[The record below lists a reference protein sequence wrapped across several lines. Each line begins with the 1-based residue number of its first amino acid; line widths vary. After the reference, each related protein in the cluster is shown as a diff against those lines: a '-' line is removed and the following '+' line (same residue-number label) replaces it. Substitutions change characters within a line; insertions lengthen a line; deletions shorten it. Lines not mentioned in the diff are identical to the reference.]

1 VTSRSLPASS
11 ILRGIANEQLWLPRE
26 RRLTMAALACLIY
39 FTCSGGAFGLEPLI
53 GTIGPIWGG
62 LMILV
67 APLVW
72 SLPIALMVAELTG
85 LMPEEGGFYVWVR
98 ETQGAFWG
106 VQEAWWTLAY
116 AVVLMATFPVL
127 FVSYL
132 TFFVPALG
140 ASADGPHPL
149 LGALLRWIVATLV
162 IASAMLLNLKSARG
176 VGRSA
181 KVGAVFVLGAFAVMV
196 LIWLRRG
203 NGPDTMAGVIAHGYG
218 VQTHGGLLLV
228 LSILA
233 YNYSGWDSASTYAA
247 EVDEP
252 QRNYPKAIA
261 IALIIMVLSYLLP
274 VIAGVSVTTDPK
286 IWSDAAGWPA
296 IAQLIGGRWL
306 GSLLAA
312 AGMVSMWELF
322 NAQLLYASRLP
333 YVMACDRWLPK
344 ALAKVSPGAGVP
356 RIAIITLC
364 VIAGIFAALSFGELA
379 VIQCLVYAGAIVLE
393 CLALV
398 ILRVRRPDAPRIFRV
413 PGGWWGL
420 GYVCMAPIAVVI
432 LVLFAVLR
440 DWESFQG
447 HLLAVGLVV
456 LSGVCLYW
464 VRRRIALPRVGGG
477 GQAELQEAE

>member
-1 VTSRSLPASS
+1 
-11 ILRGIANEQLWLPRE
+11 
-26 RRLTMAALACLIY
+26 
-39 FTCSGGAFGLEPLI
+39 
-53 GTIGPIWGG
+53 
-62 LMILV
+62 
-67 APLVW
+67 
-72 SLPIALMVAELTG
+72 
-85 LMPEEGGFYVWVR
+85 
-98 ETQGAFWG
+98 
-106 VQEAWWTLAY
+106 
-116 AVVLMATFPVL
+116 
-127 FVSYL
+127 
-132 TFFVPALG
+132 
-140 ASADGPHPL
+140 
-149 LGALLRWIVATLV
+149 
-162 IASAMLLNLKSARG
+162 
-176 VGRSA
+176 
-181 KVGAVFVLGAFAVMV
+181 
-196 LIWLRRG
+196 
-203 NGPDTMAGVIAHGYG
+203 VIAHGYG
-218 VQTHGGLLLV
+218 VQTHGALLLV